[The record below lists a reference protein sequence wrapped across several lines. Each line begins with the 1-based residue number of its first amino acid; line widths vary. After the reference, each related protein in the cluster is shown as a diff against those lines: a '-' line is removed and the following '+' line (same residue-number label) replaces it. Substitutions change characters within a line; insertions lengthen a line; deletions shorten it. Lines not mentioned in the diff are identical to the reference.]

1 MLACSSVCFLHIDL
15 MPYAN
20 RCAVVGD
27 ALCHSGLTAF
37 CFFLPFS
44 CFISVPLLPHLL
56 FFFFIV
62 WYVAVVLREE
72 CPRQQVAMM
81 NVSV

>member
-1 MLACSSVCFLHIDL
+1 MLACSSVCFLHVDL

-27 ALCHSGLTAF
+27 ALRHSGLTAF

-44 CFISVPLLPHLL
+44 CFISVPLF

-62 WYVAVVLREE
+62 CYVVVVLREE